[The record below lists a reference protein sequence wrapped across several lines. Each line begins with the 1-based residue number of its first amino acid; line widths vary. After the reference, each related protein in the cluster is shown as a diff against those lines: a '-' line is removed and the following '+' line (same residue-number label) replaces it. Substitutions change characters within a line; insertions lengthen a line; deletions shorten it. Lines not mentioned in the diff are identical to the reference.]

1 MFLIKDKIP
10 AQVTS
15 LLGTTEI
22 KEAVKLSHRNSP
34 HSSVED
40 MFRKLLHQVY
50 NLIKADS
57 K

>member
-1 MFLIKDKIP
+1 MSLIKDKIP
-10 AQVTS
+10 AQATS
-15 LLGTTEI
+15 LLETTEI

-40 MFRKLLHQVY
+40 MFGKLLHQVY
-50 NLIKADS
+50 NLIKAET